1 MASDQKLF
9 SVGNFD
15 FKIQHLLVIGV
26 LVLSFSISMLIRATP
41 MMYGLD
47 LFEFDPYFNYR
58 ATDHI
63 VQNGYDS
70 YLNWIDQKSWHP
82 FGRDISDNSQNVLHL
97 TTAILYKIFGFG
109 LSLYDFTVYFPL
121 VFGSLTSIGVFAFV
135 RVLGGTTSG
144 MIAALMF
151 SISAPIFTRGLI
163 GWFKSEPLG
172 LFFGFI
178 AMYLFASGIMNYKG
192 KSSLLKLSFA
202 GLFLSLALS
211 SWGGILFFV
220 IPISLFFIIL
230 SFLKRENNS
239 HIFSIPIFTL
249 SFLISSLLFERPSDF
264 LIGGY
269 AGIILIFSTI
279 LFVICDSIRRF
290 SEPSKQIRNSSIILG
305 GIILSLVSIFA
316 SNIVPTPGFR
326 YMNAANPFLSSID
339 PLTDSVS
346 EHTTTDLSTSFGFVS
361 IFIIF
366 ALIGAWFLFSR
377 KTIDIKIDKRIF
389 ALIIAI
395 MAFYLSSSF
404 VRLEIFA
411 SIGLIILGSIGLS
424 LLFKKLFQSNIFTFT
439 KLVFGGIIIL
449 LLLIPMTLPE
459 DRNWISWADFKPTI
473 YNGGTYFSVVHNDW
487 FHSMNWLKYN
497 TPDDAVI
504 ASWWD
509 YGYWITTLSDRT
521 TIIDNATL
529 IDWQIKKMAFSLI
542 TTPDNSWHILGS
554 HYTEDISDYLGDER
568 ILEYGGE
575 LQADFEKNY
584 FDQNGEKCKQITLSE
599 ARKLGVKHETCNPI
613 SQGMD
618 ADYILIFVASER
630 LPIPTTNEFLYT
642 LDGGG
647 DELKKSWLIKISN
660 HSFDDLLESD
670 NITPTPY
677 FMENS
682 TLGKLIPFSI
692 FKYVE
697 PGTDKTYDEYRPGF
711 IPVYYKDIK
720 YDDPNNDPFY
730 LVYASPSFYNDIPGA
745 MTSVLIYKIN
755 SDYQP

>member
-1 MASDQKLF
+1 
-9 SVGNFD
+9 
-15 FKIQHLLVIGV
+15 
-26 LVLSFSISMLIRATP
+26 
-41 MMYGLD
+41 
-47 LFEFDPYFNYR
+47 
-58 ATDHI
+58 
-63 VQNGYDS
+63 
-70 YLNWIDQKSWHP
+70 
-82 FGRDISDNSQNVLHL
+82 
-97 TTAILYKIFGFG
+97 
-109 LSLYDFTVYFPL
+109 
-121 VFGSLTSIGVFAFV
+121 
-135 RVLGGTTSG
+135 
-144 MIAALMF
+144 
-151 SISAPIFTRGLI
+151 
-163 GWFKSEPLG
+163 
-172 LFFGFI
+172 
-178 AMYLFASGIMNYKG
+178 
-192 KSSLLKLSFA
+192 
-202 GLFLSLALS
+202 
-211 SWGGILFFV
+211 
-220 IPISLFFIIL
+220 
-230 SFLKRENNS
+230 
-239 HIFSIPIFTL
+239 
-249 SFLISSLLFERPSDF
+249 
-264 LIGGY
+264 
-269 AGIILIFSTI
+269 
-279 LFVICDSIRRF
+279 
-290 SEPSKQIRNSSIILG
+290 
-305 GIILSLVSIFA
+305 
-316 SNIVPTPGFR
+316 
-326 YMNAANPFLSSID
+326 
-339 PLTDSVS
+339 
-346 EHTTTDLSTSFGFVS
+346 
-361 IFIIF
+361 
-366 ALIGAWFLFSR
+366 
-377 KTIDIKIDKRIF
+377 
-389 ALIIAI
+389 
-395 MAFYLSSSF
+395 
-404 VRLEIFA
+404 
-411 SIGLIILGSIGLS
+411 
-424 LLFKKLFQSNIFTFT
+424 
-439 KLVFGGIIIL
+439 
-449 LLLIPMTLPE
+449 MTLPE

-720 YDDPNNDPFY
+720 YDDPDNDPFY